1 MKKLKIG
8 LIGIGYI
15 GCAHVTAIRRCPN
28 AILHAV
34 ADTDRQLL
42 ERKKEELGLEK
53 VYDNVDEMLADPEI
67 DVIHDCT
74 PNHMHLELNRKII
87 QAGKHVFS
95 EKPVAASAKESAKQQ
110 VALIHIVKQKM
121 DELGLSLSYSQKKN
135 IVTANK
141 QNAEQLGGE
150 DAYLQRLASIG
161 FDMDHYNNYQYVS
174 ACAQVLKDY
183 YFGENGV
190 SVPSD
195 DELQKYFDDNYIT
208 AKHILILTKNP
219 STGETTRTDEEAKKE
234 AQAVLDRLNNGE
246 DFDALLTEK
255 NEDAGEAQYA
265 KGYTFTEGQM
275 VDEFY
280 NAAKALQEGE
290 VSGLVKSQ
298 YGYHIIKRC
307 ELNQD
312 EFENMRDAI
321 IAAVA
326 SEKGTAGSI
335 DEMMQQWIDEADIQ
349 TTDAYDE
356 ITYDN
361 TKDYLPADV
370 QTVLN
375 SDTSDDDGNAQTE
388 DAQSEDQSATDSQSS
403 TDEAQTAD
411 TEAAQ

>member
-1 MKKLKIG
+1 MSKLVQRI
-8 LIGIGYI
+8 
-15 GCAHVTAIRRCPN
+15 
-28 AILHAV
+28 V
-34 ADTDRQLL
+34 AL
-42 ERKKEELGLEK
+42 
-53 VYDNVDEMLADPEI
+53 VVMLAVVMSATAYGASTFVVDYQELKSDAPVVMTVNGEEI
-67 DVIHDCT
+67 HADEYASY
-74 PNHMHLELNRKII
+74 MMSQII
-87 QAGKHVFS
+87 NYQQMYAMYGLS
-95 EKPVAASAKESAKQQ
+95 EKNMASTFGDAAKESAKQQ

-161 FDMDHYNNYQYVS
+161 FDMDNYNNYQYVS

-190 SVPSD
+190 NVPSD
-195 DELQKYFDDNYIT
+195 DELQKYFDDNFIT
-208 AKHILILTKNP
+208 AKHILILTTNP

-234 AQAVLDRLNNGE
+234 AQAVLDPTGPLH
-246 DFDALLTEK
+246 T
-255 NEDAGEAQYA
+255 
-265 KGYTFTEGQM
+265 
-275 VDEFY
+275 
-280 NAAKALQEGE
+280 
-290 VSGLVKSQ
+290 Q

-375 SDTSDDDGNAQTE
+375 SNTSDDDGNAQTE
-388 DAQSEDQSATDSQSS
+388 DAQSEDQTSTDSQTA
-403 TDEAQTAD
+403 TDEAQTAT
-411 TEAAQ
+411 TESAQ

>member
-1 MKKLKIG
+1 MSKLVQRLAAMVAMTAVVLGATIG
-8 LIGIGYI
+8 GVSSMMIHYKPLNEGAETVLTVNGD
-15 GCAHVTAIRRCPN
+15 AVTADEYSGYMLYNMQYYASMYAQMGLTDLWSNEDMAKSLGASMPEAAEQQ
-28 AILHAV
+28 AIYARV
-34 ADTDRQLL
+34 VMQ
-42 ERKKEELGLEK
+42 KFNELGLK
-53 VYDNVDEMLADPEI
+53 
-67 DVIHDCT
+67 
-74 PNHMHLELNRKII
+74 
-87 QAGKHVFS
+87 
-95 EKPVAASAKESAKQQ
+95 
-110 VALIHIVKQKM
+110 
-121 DELGLSLSYSQKKN
+121 LSYNEQKEMASVRRN
-135 IVTANK
+135 SIANTTK
-141 QNAEQLGGE
+141 
-150 DAYLQRLASIG
+150 DAYLNQIAQFG
-161 FDMDHYNNYQYVS
+161 FSDQTYQNFMYIS
-174 ACAQVLKDY
+174 QCYQALNDY

-190 SVPSD
+190 NTPSD
-195 DELQKYFDDNYIT
+195 EDIQKYYEDNYIT
-208 AKHILILTKNP
+208 AKHILITTVDP
-219 STGETTRTDEEAKKE
+219 ASGETKRTDEEAKKE
-234 AQAVLDRLNNGE
+234 AQSILDRINAGE
-246 DFDALLTEK
+246 DFDTLM
-255 NEDAGEAQYA
+255 NQYSEDTGLSNNPN
-265 KGYTFTEGQM
+265 GYTFTEGQM

-290 VSGLVKSQ
+290 VSGLIKSQ

-349 TTDAYDE
+349 TTEAYDE

-403 TDEAQTAD
+403 TDKAQTAD